1 MAYSLINRDFYDA
14 VINFEKSTEAQ
25 DYYYQV
31 MDTEIERNGKKD
43 TIRNR
48 ILRAYAMLFCEDTDH
63 VMSGL
68 IGPEEVEATADR
80 LYIGRPGLDPQHWY
94 RMSRHFPVIDDDNY
108 DRFAALVIADLKG
121 LYAADGRTGP
131 SSHDQGTEKKTED
144 PQHQPSA
151 GRRRGLIISTSV
163 KTMRPA
169 AL

>member
-14 VINFEKSTEAQ
+14 VVNFEKSTEAQ

-48 ILRAYAMLFCEDTDH
+48 ILRAYAML
-63 VMSGL
+63 
-68 IGPEEVEATADR
+68 

-108 DRFAALVIADLKG
+108 DRFAALVIADLKAG
-121 LYAADGRTGP
+121 PLRKAAVEEDCMLLMGEPDPLHMTRE
-131 SSHDQGTEKKTED
+131 QRKKQKIRSISLPQEGEED
-144 PQHQPSA
+144 
-151 GRRRGLIISTSV
+151 
-163 KTMRPA
+163 
-169 AL
+169 